1 MYLKYKWSKY
11 DYGSIRS
18 QASVG
23 LAGIVGPIGLVGLVG
38 LIDLVGSAGLVGL
51 LCLMNLLCFMGLV
64 GMGCQVGLF
73 LGICLPFNLIQK
85 YFEMDILS
93 LVIQKN
99 MTVP

>member
-18 QASVG
+18 QSSVG

-51 LCLMNLLCFMGLV
+51 LCFMGLV

-85 YFEMDILS
+85 YMKMEILS
-93 LVIQKN
+93 L
-99 MTVP
+99 